1 MLYDLRT
8 GFSSGAVRA
17 AAVLADKLVMFA
29 TPALQS
35 IIGLRDMHLWLKQ
48 ECEKSFREGLR
59 DAPKLPAM
67 AVLTRVERPAAPDA
81 EPTGGIAV
89 GVEEHLFHEA
99 FESCVKRPVIQHVSG
114 LQVEQLMRP
123 KSAIPNLAGR
133 ELITKIGEIAAWL
146 ADAEGNSVFSDFVE
160 DSGDVNK
167 SPKENF
173 EKLNASQTVDALI
186 DDALKLDV
194 IAENTPDAN
203 QQNKISQEG
212 FCTSVR

>member
-1 MLYDLRT
+1 
-8 GFSSGAVRA
+8 
-17 AAVLADKLVMFA
+17 
-29 TPALQS
+29 
-35 IIGLRDMHLWLKQ
+35 
-48 ECEKSFREGLR
+48 
-59 DAPKLPAM
+59 
-67 AVLTRVERPAAPDA
+67 
-81 EPTGGIAV
+81 
-89 GVEEHLFHEA
+89 EA

-203 QQNKISQEG
+203 QQNKISQDQEDIVAG
-212 FCTSVR
+212 EQQVTALRERHRELKLHAAFLFELRVSDNKRPLPERDLLEKTFGSLSPVSPQPQSKQPLSDQPFDLPLTLGDFRPY